1 MRDLQG
7 FSGFSP
13 VTSPL
18 SQPKNQMAM
27 AGFYRRLLPSLAVD
41 FGSSQGKVS
50 R

>member
-1 MRDLQG
+1 
-7 FSGFSP
+7 
-13 VTSPL
+13 
-18 SQPKNQMAM
+18 MAM